1 MTIRELLHDAL
12 TLTEQGFAKE
22 QPKYIKKQKNKILF
36 HILLNI
42 PFAKKWFSLIQSE
55 KYRWVLLHRP
65 RFYFKPFRV
74 YMSTKWGKE
83 ERMNALLSC
92 YDFIKEC
99 PLLKRIVETET
110 SIKLAEFM
118 MKYNNEKGQ
127 IYLGYNDRYRKE
139 GEFVI
144 SLHCDSYQE
153 VICEASFIIDEENG
167 EWICRIGCV
176 QGNKTL
182 KTENAIKELQKQMY
196 ALRPKTLMI
205 FIIQELSRQ
214 LGCSALYGVG
224 SKIQAHNKKHFIHI
238 EWLHKLS
245 FCYDTLWKDVDGTP
259 DKDGWFKLPIE
270 MQYKSM
276 EEIKSSKR
284 SLYHSRY
291 EMLDKIAAE
300 IQETINPCSKSNLS
314 HTQL

>member
-12 TLTEQGFAKE
+12 KLTEQGFSNE
-22 QPKYIKKQKNKILF
+22 NPKYIKKQKNKILF
-36 HILLNI
+36 HTLLNI

-55 KYRWVLLHRP
+55 EYKWVLSHRP
-65 RFYFKPFRV
+65 RIYFKPFRV
-74 YMSTKWGKE
+74 YMSTKWGKK
-83 ERMNALLSC
+83 ERTKALLSC
-92 YDFIKEC
+92 YAFIKQQPFLTRVIQEQK
-99 PLLKRIVETET
+99 P
-110 SIKLAEFM
+110 IKLAEFT
-118 MKYNNEKGQ
+118 MKYNGEKGQ
-127 IYLGYNDRYRKE
+127 IYLGYNERFRKE
-139 GEFVI
+139 GELVV

-153 VICEASFIIDEENG
+153 AICEASFVIDKENE

-176 QGNKTL
+176 QGNKSAE
-182 KTENAIKELQKQMY
+182 TENAIKELQKQMY
-196 ALRPKTLMI
+196 ALRPKALMI

-214 LGCSALYGVG
+214 LGCTALYGVG

-245 FCYDTLWKDVDGTP
+245 FSYDTLWKEADGVP

-270 MQYKSM
+270 LQRKSM

-284 SLYHSRY
+284 SLYRSRY

-300 IQETINPCSKSNLS
+300 IQRTINK
-314 HTQL
+314 

>member
-1 MTIRELLHDAL
+1 MTTRELLHDAL
-12 TLTEQGFAKE
+12 ALTEHSFANE
-22 QPKYIKKQKNKILF
+22 NPKYIKKQKKKILF
-36 HILLNI
+36 HTLLNI
-42 PFAKKWFSLIQSE
+42 SFAKKWFSLIQSE
-55 KYRWVLLHRP
+55 EYKWVLSHRS
-65 RFYFKPFRV
+65 RIYFKPFRV
-74 YMSTKWGKE
+74 YMSTKWGKK
-83 ERMNALLSC
+83 ERTKALLSC
-92 YDFIKEC
+92 YAFIKQQPFLTRVIQEEK
-99 PLLKRIVETET
+99 P
-110 SIKLAEFM
+110 IKMAEFT
-118 MKYNNEKGQ
+118 MKYNGEKGQ
-127 IYLGYNDRYRKE
+127 IYLGYNERFRKE
-139 GEFVI
+139 GELVV

-153 VICEASFIIDEENG
+153 AICEASFVIDKENEE
-167 EWICRIGCV
+167 WVCRIGCV
-176 QGNKTL
+176 QGNKSAE
-182 KTENAIKELQKQMY
+182 TENAIKELQKQMY
-196 ALRPKTLMI
+196 ALRPKALMI

-214 LGCSALYGVG
+214 LGCTALYGVG

>member
-1 MTIRELLHDAL
+1 MTTRELLHDAL
-12 TLTEQGFAKE
+12 ALTEHSFANE
-22 QPKYIKKQKNKILF
+22 NPKYIKKQKNKILF
-36 HILLNI
+36 HTLLNI

-55 KYRWVLLHRP
+55 EYKWILLHRP

-74 YMSTKWGKE
+74 YMSTRWNKQQ
-83 ERMNALLSC
+83 RMKALLSC
-92 YDFIKEC
+92 YAFIKEH
-99 PLLKRIVETET
+99 PLLKRMVESET
-110 SIKLAEFM
+110 PIKLAEFT

-127 IYLGYNDRYRKE
+127 IYLGNNDRYRKE
-139 GEFVI
+139 GELVV

-153 VICEASFIIDEENG
+153 AICEASFVIDKKND
-167 EWICRIGCV
+167 EWICCIGCV
-176 QGNKTL
+176 QGNKSAE
-182 KTENAIKELQKQMY
+182 TENAIKELQKQMY
-196 ALRPKTLMI
+196 ALRPKALMI

-245 FCYDTLWKDVDGTP
+245 FSYDTLWKEADGSP
-259 DKDGWFKLPIE
+259 DKDGWFKLPIQ
-270 MQYKSM
+270 MQRKSM

-284 SLYHSRY
+284 SLYRSRY

-300 IQETINPCSKSNLS
+300 IQKTINN
-314 HTQL
+314 